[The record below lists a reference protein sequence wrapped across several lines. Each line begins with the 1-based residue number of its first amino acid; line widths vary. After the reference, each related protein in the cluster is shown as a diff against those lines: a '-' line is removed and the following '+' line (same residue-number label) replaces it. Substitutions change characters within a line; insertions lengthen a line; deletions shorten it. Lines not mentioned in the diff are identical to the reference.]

1 VYCDDVLLSGSWT
14 WCEHDRTSGPA
25 LSSSAASSC
34 SVDVL
39 SGLVSLPDAELA
51 DFVTLFFL
59 GAVSLDDAGCAVL
72 FLVRRWRLTCAL
84 GLTYVWIPVR
94 VDRRTRLVV
103 VIVDVVVGRHFAVC
117 DDRCHRRRCSR
128 GASPP
133 VLWSPAV
140 GLVWA
145 GLGWSARSLSGRTNL
160 ASAAAV
166 DSSPSPWSTGSH
178 PPSSSSYPTPRPPPS
193 SLPAVDR
200 SLSGRIRRTTTRLRL
215 HVPALPTSTK
225 VVFQL
230 TVSGDIIA
238 VDW

>member
-1 VYCDDVLLSGSWT
+1 MYPSASTVA
-14 WCEHDRTSGPA
+14 HDS
-25 LSSSAASSC
+25 LSSSTSLSVAISLSVTTAVTVAVVAAALRRLFC
-34 SVDVL
+34 
-39 SGLVSLPDAELA
+39 GLRPLV
-51 DFVTLFFL
+51 
-59 GAVSLDDAGCAVL
+59 CA
-72 FLVRRWRLTCAL
+72 
-84 GLTYVWIPVR
+84 
-94 VDRRTRLVV
+94 
-103 VIVDVVVGRHFAVC
+103 
-117 DDRCHRRRCSR
+117 
-128 GASPP
+128 
-133 VLWSPAV
+133 

-215 HVPALPTSTK
+215 HVPALPTSTE